1 MMSDYILNLDEDD
14 ALVLF
19 EYFERFD
26 DTDDL
31 SFRHAAEYI
40 ALQRLAGQICKT
52 TSAMFRPEYK
62 RLLAEARARVSD
74 GFEGEIPCYT
84 PDEKA

>member
-1 MMSDYILNLDEDD
+1 MSEYTVTLTEDE

-26 DTDDL
+26 NTDDL
-31 SFRHAAEYI
+31 SFCHAAEYI

-52 TSAMFRPEYK
+52 TSAMLKPEYE
-62 RLLAEARARVSD
+62 RLLADARGRIAS
-74 GFEGEIPCYT
+74 GFEGQIPCCK

>member
-1 MMSDYILNLDEDD
+1 MSDYTVTLNEDE

-26 DTDDL
+26 ETDDL

-40 ALQRLAGQICKT
+40 ALQRLAGRICKT
-52 TSAMFRPEYK
+52 TSAMFKPEYE
-62 RLLAEARARVSD
+62 RLLAESRSRLAD
-74 GFEGEIPCYT
+74 GFQGEIPCFA

>member
-1 MMSDYILNLDEDD
+1 MSEYNVKLTEDE

-26 DTDDL
+26 ETDDL

-52 TSAMFRPEYK
+52 TSAMFKPEYE
-62 RLLAEARARVSD
+62 RLLADARGRIAN
-74 GFEGEIPCYT
+74 GFEGQIPCYK